1 MSEIGWNGDKKTI
14 PSRYLRSSRSQRLEL
29 LAGLMDKNGCLIH
42 SCFEFSTKDDKIAD
56 SVTWLARSLGFQATL
71 RTKVSTIKEIGFSGV
86 YYRVFI
92 SGNTSEIPTRI
103 ERKKASPRRQVKS
116 VGHFG
121 MKATPI
127 GHGEYFGFEV
137 DGDHRFLLGDFTVTH
152 NSTFAA
158 GAPKPIFIGTDDG
171 CATLDVASFPIPKTW
186 LELNAQIDALQNE
199 KHDYETAVLDTIN
212 GFEPLLWAHI
222 CLEHKCGSIE
232 DVDGGWGKGYVR
244 AYEYWVEFWKKLKI
258 LRKKMHVIALGHAK
272 EKTIVDILEGE
283 RFDRYLIKMNDEAAK
298 LFHESVDSMFFANFV
313 TDFRKEKGA
322 KKARAFGDGKRVIYT
337 QERPWFMAKSR
348 FDLPFEMDLSWDAF
362 FAAAKVQKTRS
373 TNDELAAIFDGIEDQ
388 ANAYLIEKDWIK
400 EGQTWRDLME
410 SRRKPIINRADD
422 FRNAVKNFATERE
435 EQSNPQPE

>member
-1 MSEIGWNGDKKTI
+1 MS
-14 PSRYLRSSRSQRLEL
+14 SL
-29 LAGLMDKNGCLIH
+29 L
-42 SCFEFSTKDDKIAD
+42 DKI
-56 SVTWLARSLGFQATL
+56 
-71 RTKVSTIKEIGFSGV
+71 KSG
-86 YYRVFI
+86 
-92 SGNTSEIPTRI
+92 PQTR
-103 ERKKASPRRQVKS
+103 PHL
-116 VGHFG
+116 VGLYG
-121 MKATPI
+121 PGGVGK
-127 GHGEYFGFEV
+127 
-137 DGDHRFLLGDFTVTH
+137 
-152 NSTFAA
+152 STFAA
-158 GAPKPIFIGTDDG
+158 GAPKAIFIGTDDG

-199 KHDYETAVLDTIN
+199 KHDYETAVFDTIN
-212 GFEPLLWAHI
+212 GLEPLLWAHL
-222 CLEHKCGSIE
+222 CAEARCKSIE
-232 DVDGGWGKGYVR
+232 EIDGGYGKGYVR
-244 AYEYWVEFWKKLKI
+244 ANEAWVEFWKKIKT
-258 LRKKMHVIALGHAK
+258 LRNKMNVIALGHAK
-272 EKTIVDILEGE
+272 AKTIEDVMEGE
-283 RFDRYLIKMNDEAAK
+283 RFDRYMLKMHDVAAL